1 MRFAFIEVDGMFPAR
16 ANDRAQMLRRQ
27 HAKAAHADRVRPFL
41 RNPVSSMISRKQNRS
56 WSTSTTSP
64 TTQSGRRS
72 RTASTTW
79 RANDGFVSVGTDHD
93 TPVFAVTTIEA

>member
-41 RNPVSSMISRKQNRS
+41 RNPVSSCLRTRS
-56 WSTSTTSP
+56 P
-64 TTQSGRRS
+64 
-72 RTASTTW
+72 
-79 RANDGFVSVGTDHD
+79 
-93 TPVFAVTTIEA
+93 